1 MKKKSPSQPQPK
13 RNHFCNE
20 CAHARLMQ
28 TSPHNP
34 VLAQCR
40 AQHDPYY
47 PMFSP
52 SPFKMF
58 VASQP
63 CCDLFIITMQVRTPE
78 LVAAVK

>member
-1 MKKKSPSQPQPK
+1 MKKKTPSQLKQ
-13 RNHFCNE
+13 NHFCSE
-20 CAHARLMQ
+20 CKHARLMQ

-40 AQHDPYY
+40 AQRDPYY